1 MNNERGTTMTYK
13 EYINNLKRTYIGKK
27 VYYNDVKYTVVD
39 VDYNGGLLINKPATY
54 TETTAVE
61 IKDVIIP

>member
-1 MNNERGTTMTYK
+1 MTYK
-13 EYINNLKRTYIGKK
+13 EYINNLKRIYIGKK

-39 VDYNGGLLINKPATY
+39 VDYNGSLLINKPATY

>member
-1 MNNERGTTMTYK
+1 MTYK

-39 VDYNGGLLINKPATY
+39 VDYNGALLINKPATY